1 MSFDENWKQNIRH
14 DEPKTVATMKASMRK
29 VVALVSLLSLWAMA
43 ERSALGQATKVTL
56 AISDFKNNTGAY
68 HNLKLETSLP
78 EMLKTELVQMG
89 GITVLERSKI
99 EAVLKEQALAQS
111 GVLDSQDAQQ
121 VGRMLNAEFVLTGE
135 ITRPADRLRIDAH
148 IVRVET
154 GEVFGEKVTG
164 PDEEA
169 IEPMVRALARN
180 IIYNLT
186 GRVSRVQVV
195 PVHKYYGQWI
205 MAAGVGAGIAAA
217 ILHSSYKDS
226 YDEYL
231 LADNLAEFDDP
242 YNKANRSYKARN
254 ISIAAA
260 AIMISSGLGL
270 WLESKSAHNQIYAQA
285 DFQNGKSLAI
295 RPFYKET
302 NKTFGLCLTVKL

>member
-1 MSFDENWKQNIRH
+1 MNTRIRTLVHSFQE
-14 DEPKTVATMKASMRK
+14 AGFLLLAS
-29 VVALVSLLSLWAMA
+29 SL
-43 ERSALGQATKVTL
+43 ALGQTANVTL

-68 HNLKLETSLP
+68 HNVSLESSLP
-78 EMLKTELVQMG
+78 EMLKTELVQLG
-89 GITVLERSKI
+89 GVTVLERSKI

-111 GVLDSQDAQQ
+111 GVLNSEDAQQ

-135 ITRPADRLRIDAH
+135 ITSPGNRLRIDAH

-180 IIYNLT
+180 IVYNLT

-195 PVHKYYGQWI
+195 PVRKYYGPWI
-205 MAAGVGAGIAAA
+205 IAAGMGAGVAAA
-217 ILHSSYKDS
+217 MLHSSYKTN

-231 LADNLAEFDDP
+231 QADNLAEFDDP

-260 AIMISSGLGL
+260 AILISSGLGL

-285 DFQNGKSLAI
+285 DYRHGKSLTLQ
-295 RPFYKET
+295 PFYRGA
-302 NKTFGLCLTVKL
+302 NKTYGLFMTVKL